1 MALDRVLS
9 QEEIDR
15 VFQRHTRGSGD
26 ASAKAQAY
34 DFRRP
39 DRIAKDQ
46 LAAIRMM
53 HENFARTLASS
64 LSAYLRAYV
73 VVNLVSVEQ
82 LSFSEFIQCLPSPT
96 VICALSMNP
105 VEGNMV
111 LEMSPSLV
119 FPIIEILLGGSS
131 RSAGARPEREI
142 TEIEESILSG
152 IYRIILNDMQVVW
165 HSVTE
170 LEFEIDSRETEP
182 QMLQLLSPNEAV
194 VAIAM
199 EVRVGEHV
207 GMLNL
212 GIPSIIIKMLRQK
225 FNQQWSV
232 RKSGST
238 SEERE
243 KLLKILGPA
252 AFHVDARLTG
262 PRVTAEQLLSLNEGD
277 TLALDYSIDKPLS
290 LQINGLEKMNGR
302 VVDAGFRRAFV
313 VEQFTEAS
321 ALAR

>member
-1 MALDRVLS
+1 MPLDRALS

-15 VFQRHTRGSGD
+15 VFQRHSGSGGS
-26 ASAKAQAY
+26 ATAKAQAY

-46 LAAIRMM
+46 LRAIRMM
-53 HENFARTLASS
+53 HDNFARTLASS

-82 LSFSEFIQCLPSPT
+82 LSFSEFTQCLPSPT

-119 FPIIEILLGGSS
+119 FPVIEILLGGSS
-131 RSAGARPEREI
+131 RTAAIRPDREV

-152 IYRIILNDMQVVW
+152 IYRIILNDMQTVW
-165 HSVTE
+165 RTVTD
-170 LEFEIDSRETEP
+170 LEFEIESRETEP

-194 VAIAM
+194 VAISM
-199 EVRVGEHV
+199 EVRLGEHL
-207 GMLNL
+207 GMMNI

-225 FNQQWSV
+225 FHQQWSV
-232 RKSGST
+232 RKSAST
-238 SEERE
+238 TEERE
-243 KLLKILGPA
+243 ELLKLLGA
-252 AFHVDARLTG
+252 AACRVDARLSG

-277 TLALDYSIDKPLS
+277 TLVLDYSIDKPLS
-290 LQINGLEKMNGR
+290 LQVNGIEKMTGR
-302 VVDAGFRRAFV
+302 VVDAGYRRAFV
-313 VEQFTEAS
+313 VEQFTDAS
-321 ALAR
+321 V